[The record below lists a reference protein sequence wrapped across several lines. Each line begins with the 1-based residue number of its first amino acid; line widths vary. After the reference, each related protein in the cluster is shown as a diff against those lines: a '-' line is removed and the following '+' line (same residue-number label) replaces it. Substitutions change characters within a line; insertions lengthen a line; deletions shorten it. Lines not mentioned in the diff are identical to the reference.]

1 MSNSAR
7 WRIFSSRNTLVAAA
21 YTLQM
26 VLATALVLIGVRAA
40 DGLLIGVSLPL
51 LAISALICLN
61 AARARGAEL
70 QLLQGWLN
78 ALLAGN
84 QQPMPKERHVA
95 DVARQVETLLS
106 LHPPDHNEPLTRSS
120 PHASSLLNQTRSLSV
135 LYDIAAGV
143 NVSRDLDDLLTRFLG
158 AVSKIADTRAVAVR
172 LLDSEEQ
179 LVLAAQVGLDMDTAE
194 HARSVPVNGTS
205 SGLAVQERRVV
216 WQDDPRTVKLGAANT
231 LMQENPELLM
241 VSVPLQYRDTTVG
254 VYNVFVD
261 RRQISDRESIEAL
274 FLSIGRHLGI
284 AIEKTRLER
293 EAYHFHIMQER
304 SRFSAELHDSLAQTL
319 ASLRFQVRVL
329 DDSLDQNN
337 HDQAHTILGRIE
349 RAVTDANTELRE
361 LIAHFRAP
369 IDRRGLIPA
378 IKAAVDRFREET
390 GVATFMQSQWP
401 ETPLEATQ
409 EMQILRIIQESLAN
423 IRKYAKASAVRVFLG
438 AEGTHLKVIIED
450 DGIGFNPHVNRT
462 DASGNHIGI
471 DIMKSRAEQLQ
482 GELTIDSEPGEG
494 TRVLLKF
501 LPHSAGIVDDSGP
514 TD

>member
-1 MSNSAR
+1 MSSAQG
-7 WRIFSSRNTLVAAA
+7 WRQYFNRKTLVAAA

-26 VLATALVLIGVRAA
+26 VLATALVLVGVRSG
-40 DGLLIGVSLPL
+40 DGLLSSVSLVL
-51 LAISALICLN
+51 LATSAMISLN
-61 AARARGAEL
+61 AARAHGAEL

-78 ALLAGN
+78 ALLDG
-84 QQPMPKERHVA
+84 QKQPAHQLGQAA
-95 DVARQVETLLS
+95 DLARQMETLLTS
-106 LHPPDHNEPLTRSS
+106 DPHSRTQNSPQADTLLT
-120 PHASSLLNQTRSLSV
+120 QTRSLSV

-143 NVSRDLDDLLTRFLG
+143 NVSRDLDDLLMRFLE

-172 LLDSEEQ
+172 LLDGEEQ
-179 LVLAAQVGLDMDTAE
+179 LVLAAQVGLDSDTIKGA
-194 HARSVPVNGTS
+194 HTVPVAGTS
-205 SGLAVQERRVV
+205 SGLAISERRVV
-216 WQDDPRTVKLGAANT
+216 WQDDSKSVTLGAAKA
-231 LMQENPELLM
+231 LMRENPELLM

-261 RRQISDRESIEAL
+261 RRQVSDRAPLEDL

-329 DDSLDQNN
+329 EDGLDNGNEEQVRTML
-337 HDQAHTILGRIE
+337 QRIE
-349 RAVTDANTELRE
+349 RAVADANTELRE

-378 IKAAVDRFREET
+378 IKTAVDRFREET
-390 GVATFMQSQWP
+390 GVAIFMQSQWP
-401 ETPLEATQ
+401 EQPIEAAQ
-409 EMQILRIIQESLAN
+409 EMQVLRIIQESLVN
-423 IRKYAKASAVRVFLG
+423 IRKYAKASAVRVFLSNDSPY
-438 AEGTHLKVIIED
+438 LKVVIED
-450 DGIGFNPHVNRT
+450 DGVGFDMQQLPAENNGH
-462 DASGNHIGI
+462 HIGMG
-471 DIMKSRAEQLQ
+471 IMQSRAEQLD

-501 LPHSAGIVDDSGP
+501 LPRDAGIVDDG
-514 TD
+514 